1 MIAIAV
7 AHGKIAHSR
16 NIVEANLQEIYE
28 FSYELLLEEIYPNG
42 MPSRLYDYII
52 NTLANKMYEIL

>member
-1 MIAIAV
+1 MVAIAV

-16 NIVEANLQEIYE
+16 DIAEANLQEIYE

-42 MPSRLYDYII
+42 MPSRLHDNNI
-52 NTLANKMYEIL
+52 NALANKIYEK

>member
-1 MIAIAV
+1 MVAIAV

-16 NIVEANLQEIYE
+16 DIVEANLQEIYE

-42 MPSRLYDYII
+42 MPSRLHDNNI
-52 NTLANKMYEIL
+52 NALANKMYEK